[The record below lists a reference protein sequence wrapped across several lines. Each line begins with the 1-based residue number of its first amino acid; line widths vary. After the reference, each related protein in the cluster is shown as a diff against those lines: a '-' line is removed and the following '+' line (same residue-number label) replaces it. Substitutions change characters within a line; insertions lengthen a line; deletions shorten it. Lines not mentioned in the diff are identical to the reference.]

1 MVTNADVKV
10 ERTSYTVVGNVKL
23 IQPTWQNVE
32 DLEKIKSR
40 ATISILKYKRLRRLA
55 IVQDHKQEEPRKE
68 KHL

>member
-1 MVTNADVKV
+1 MENS
-10 ERTSYTVVGNVKL
+10 E
-23 IQPTWQNVE
+23 E

-68 KHL
+68 KHI